1 MAKSFI
7 STTKFEVVINKA
19 ALMNSL
25 TAGANGRISGIE
37 VRRYILPI
45 IEKASK
51 DLVRDF
57 YNHSVTKEIMKG
69 PSANNTS
76 GTLGGYGNL
85 FSFIGFDRGSNP
97 FSQVEDLI
105 KSKLN
110 VRVRAITGGRFRI
123 TIANAPDTQSIFE
136 ATPYPWASGSSWAEG
151 VEKGMSNLGSYLNRP
166 SGISSSNSGTGIQ
179 IEAVLGSRSF
189 KTTSYISGIMNKFL
203 KNVTKF

>member
-1 MAKSFI
+1 MAQSFI
-7 STTKFEVVINKA
+7 STTKFQVVINKT

-25 TAGANGRISGIE
+25 TAGSNGTITGRE
-37 VRRYILPI
+37 VRRYVLPI
-45 IEKASK
+45 IEQASK

-57 YNHSVTKEIMKG
+57 YDHSVTKEIMRG
-69 PSANNTS
+69 PSANNSS
-76 GTLGGYGNL
+76 GTLSGYGNL
-85 FSFIGFDRGSNP
+85 FSFIGFERGSNP

-105 KSKLN
+105 KAKLN

-123 TIANAPDTQSIFE
+123 TISNAPDTKSIFE

-151 VEKGMSNLGSYLNRP
+151 IERGMSNLGSYLNRP
-166 SGISSSNSGTGIQ
+166 SGISNSNSGTGIQ
-179 IEAVLGSRSF
+179 VEAILSSRSF

>member
-7 STTKFEVVINKA
+7 STTKFEVVIDKA

-25 TAGANGRISGIE
+25 TAGSNGKITGRE
-37 VRRYILPI
+37 VRKYVLPF

-51 DLVRDF
+51 ELVKDF
-57 YNHSVTKEIMKG
+57 YNHSVTKEVMGG
-69 PSANNTS
+69 PSATNTS

-85 FSFIGFDRGSNP
+85 FSFVGFDSGDNP
-97 FSQVEDLI
+97 FIEVDALI
-105 KSKLN
+105 RAKLN
-110 VRVRAITGGRFRI
+110 VRVRAMTGGRFRI
-123 TIANAPDTQSIFE
+123 SIDNAPNAKDIFD

-166 SGISSSNSGTGIQ
+166 SGISNSKSGTGIQ
-179 IEAVLGSRSF
+179 IDRNLRSTSF
-189 KTTSYISGIMNKFL
+189 KTTSYISGIIDKFL